1 MIVFI
6 SGILAGIIS
15 GMGIGGGVLLIPAL
29 VFFAGASQ
37 HTAQGANLL
46 FFIPTAL
53 TALVIHIRNRH
64 IDFRLALPVIIT
76 GLLGAY
82 AGAGLAFYLSDPALK
97 KYFGIFLLIMGIYE
111 ILRKPVKQASQ

>member
-6 SGILAGIIS
+6 AGILAGIIS

-46 FFIPTAL
+46 FFIPTAI
-53 TALVIHIRNRH
+53 TALVIHITNKRV
-64 IDFRLALPVIIT
+64 DFKLAIPVIIT

-82 AGAGLAFYLSDPALK
+82 AGAGLAFHLSAPVLRK
-97 KYFGIFLLIMGIYE
+97 LFGLFLLIMGIYE
-111 ILRKPVKQASQ
+111 IFRKRVT